1 MTRTTPNRRRI
12 RFTVTGDVQG
22 VGFRAFT
29 QDRARGLG
37 LAGWVRNTVD
47 GRVEGEAEG
56 PVPAILELTA
66 LLQRGPL
73 SSHVDSLVAREI
85 PASGENGAFRI
96 TG

>member
-37 LAGWVRNTVD
+37 LAGWVRNTWD
-47 GRVEGEAEG
+47 GKVEGEAEG
-56 PVPAILELTA
+56 PIPAVSELIV
-66 LLQRGPL
+66 LLGRGPI
-73 SSHVDSLVAREI
+73 SCHVESAVAREI
-85 PASGENGAFRI
+85 PSLGEDGHFRI